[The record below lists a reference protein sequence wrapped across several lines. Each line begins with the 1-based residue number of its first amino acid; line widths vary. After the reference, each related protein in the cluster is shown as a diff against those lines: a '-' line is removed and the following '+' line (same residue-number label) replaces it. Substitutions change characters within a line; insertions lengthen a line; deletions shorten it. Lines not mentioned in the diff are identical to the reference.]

1 MDHYMQMAYEWP
13 AGKSCAVVFSADVD
27 GESPLIWNHQGK
39 KINAMS
45 EVEQRRFG
53 PRVGVYRLMNLLDEF
68 SAKGSFYVPG
78 FVANEYPHLLPELV
92 ERGHEVGFHGYYH
105 ERVDELSDAENAAML
120 DKAIEVFQQQL
131 GFIPKGYRSPAWEMT
146 PALFKILK
154 QRGFDYDS
162 SLMSFDHPYSV
173 EGLTELPV
181 QWLLDD
187 AIYFR
192 YTGGPRDL
200 SYPASPVVVL
210 ESWIEEFEGIREY
223 GGLFMITVHPWL
235 SGRPQ
240 RLRMLRK
247 LFQHIVQYDDVW
259 WTTAKEVAEYHAGS
273 ENNAIF
279 DIPAQLVKT
288 EIELGSG

>member
-1 MDHYMQMAYEWP
+1 MQMAYEWP

-27 GESPLIWNHQGK
+27 GESPFIWNNRGNQVDIMG
-39 KINAMS
+39 

-68 SAKGSFYVPG
+68 SMKGSFYVPG
-78 FVANEYPHLLPELV
+78 VIAEHYPHLLPELV

-105 ERVDELSDAENAAML
+105 ERVDELSDAENAAVL
-120 DKAIEVFQQQL
+120 DKASQLFQEQL
-131 GFIPKGYRSPAWEMT
+131 GFVPKGYRSPSREMS
-146 PALFKILK
+146 PALFELLK
-154 QRGFDYDS
+154 ERGFAYDS

-173 EGLTELPV
+173 AGLTELPV

-187 AIYFR
+187 EIYFR
-192 YTGGPRDL
+192 YTGGPKDL
-200 SYPASPVVVL
+200 CYPASPGAVL
-210 ESWIEEFEGIREY
+210 ESWIEEFEGMREY

-247 LFQHIVQYDDVW
+247 LFQHIARCDDVW
-259 WTTAKEVAEYHAGS
+259 WTTAQAVADYHAQS
-273 ENNAIF
+273 ENHSIF
-279 DIPAQLVKT
+279 DIPLQPVNT